1 MKTFY
6 ITVFFLI
13 NSSLSYI
20 DPEGSLGPKLSL
32 SSTPLLTSIT
42 VNLYIRWFRCN
53 SHFSSCGVIPS
64 LFRACPAF
72 QRTLIRFHS
81 ELVVVS
87 GERRL
92 IMNPKLYQDF
102 RPTGLGHQSFLQMTP
117 EISSTVGSTMYPAHT
132 KYT

>member
-1 MKTFY
+1 MHRSNF
-6 ITVFFLI
+6 
-13 NSSLSYI
+13 I
-20 DPEGSLGPKLSL
+20 DSEVSLGPRRSL

-53 SHFSSCGVIPS
+53 SHFSSYGVIPS

-81 ELVVVS
+81 VLVVVS
-87 GERRL
+87 GERLL
-92 IMNPKLYQDF
+92 IMSPKLHQEL

-117 EISSTVGSTMYPAHT
+117 EISSTVGSTMCSAHT
-132 KYT
+132 KHT